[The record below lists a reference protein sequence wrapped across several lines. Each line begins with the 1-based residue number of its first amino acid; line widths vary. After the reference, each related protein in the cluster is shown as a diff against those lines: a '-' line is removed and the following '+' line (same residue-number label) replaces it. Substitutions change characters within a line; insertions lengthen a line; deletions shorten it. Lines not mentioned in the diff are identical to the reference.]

1 MPPRRPLPTSSNS
14 PDRPS
19 AHTRSRSSTQ
29 GAPLPTEPPVNTG
42 TTQPTTTPHTTP
54 RITTPTQTLLETP
67 PETST
72 PAGDITIT
80 YEELRRNLQD
90 IINAPSDEMAPTRT
104 HDHPDAMLIKPQEVT
119 KIFDGVEALEGIK
132 NWKMW
137 IFRITNAIETCGMEK
152 LLLDAPSAEE
162 RPLSR
167 AIFSSIIKTI
177 PDKILANYIDIREI
191 HLLIAALR
199 KRFDVQTTVTD
210 SVNEGALFSV
220 RGHVSQFDK
229 TLDELE
235 RRYAELCTHGKRP
248 ADSTYISAITNAIPP
263 QYKYVLGQPEI
274 HARAINNYRQ
284 SLDPDAHLYVTTPD
298 MLINECR
305 QAFANWQ
312 TTNKRQNP
320 IAAAHPYRNE
330 TNHPYFRGR
339 GGFRG
344 RGRGGT
350 RGRGFSRGGGNQPG
364 SIPDCK
370 APLTDAT
377 KRALDKK
384 KAQEQAKPAV
394 NNPGNTL
401 AIAAPPAAATAT
413 ANIAT
418 TSSATIEELPP
429 TPISGSPLTS
439 TTHFANENSL
449 FDFLGEHGAD
459 YDINTMEM
467 DHFDA
472 NI

>member
-1 MPPRRPLPTSSNS
+1 
-14 PDRPS
+14 
-19 AHTRSRSSTQ
+19 
-29 GAPLPTEPPVNTG
+29 
-42 TTQPTTTPHTTP
+42 
-54 RITTPTQTLLETP
+54 
-67 PETST
+67 
-72 PAGDITIT
+72 
-80 YEELRRNLQD
+80 
-90 IINAPSDEMAPTRT
+90 
-104 HDHPDAMLIKPQEVT
+104 
-119 KIFDGVEALEGIK
+119 
-132 NWKMW
+132 
-137 IFRITNAIETCGMEK
+137 
-152 LLLDAPSAEE
+152 
-162 RPLSR
+162 
-167 AIFSSIIKTI
+167 
-177 PDKILANYIDIREI
+177 
-191 HLLIAALR
+191 
-199 KRFDVQTTVTD
+199 
-210 SVNEGALFSV
+210 
-220 RGHVSQFDK
+220 
-229 TLDELE
+229 
-235 RRYAELCTHGKRP
+235 
-248 ADSTYISAITNAIPP
+248 
-263 QYKYVLGQPEI
+263 
-274 HARAINNYRQ
+274 
-284 SLDPDAHLYVTTPD
+284 
-298 MLINECR
+298 
-305 QAFANWQ
+305 
-312 TTNKRQNP
+312 
-320 IAAAHPYRNE
+320 
-330 TNHPYFRGR
+330 GR

-364 SIPDCK
+364 SMRYVKCFNCNKFGHTSPDCK

-472 NI
+472 NIGF